1 MILDIQEDVDEISW
15 QNYKGLL
22 TEKQE
27 KTRDKVIKR
36 LEKVSLFCAFGIFDT
51 LIFLLVFW
59 ISPLLPILFLQ
70 SNLHTQKN
78 IL

>member
-15 QNYKGLL
+15 QNYKGQL

-36 LEKVSLFCAFGIFDT
+36 LEKVSLFCVFGIFDT
-51 LIFLLVFW
+51 HFLLVFW

>member
-1 MILDIQEDVDEISW
+1 MVLETQEEVDEISW

-36 LEKVSLFCAFGIFDT
+36 LEKVSVFFAFGIFDT
-51 LIFLLVFW
+51 HFFACFLD
-59 ISPLLPILFLQ
+59 LFIA
-70 SNLHTQKN
+70 SNFSSS
-78 IL
+78 

>member
-36 LEKVSLFCAFGIFDT
+36 LEKVSLFCVFGIFDT
-51 LIFLLVFW
+51 HFLACILDLSIASNF
-59 ISPLLPILFLQ
+59 IS
-70 SNLHTQKN
+70 SKYNLHTQKN

>member
-1 MILDIQEDVDEISW
+1 MIWDIQEDVDEISW
-15 QNYKGLL
+15 QNYKGQL

-36 LEKVSLFCAFGIFDT
+36 LEKVSLFCVFGIFDT
-51 LIFLLVFW
+51 HFLLVFW